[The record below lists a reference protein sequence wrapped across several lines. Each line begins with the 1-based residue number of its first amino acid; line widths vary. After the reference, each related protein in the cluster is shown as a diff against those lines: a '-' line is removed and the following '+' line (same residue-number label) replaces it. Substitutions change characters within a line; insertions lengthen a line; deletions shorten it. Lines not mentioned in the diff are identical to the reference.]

1 MQQGT
6 SGGCGSGSGQCGCA
20 GKATAEAAVKSEPVA
35 ALPRSI
41 AQKIDFHAVASAS
54 PIAAPSGHDAPA
66 RVNGIAIHAVGD
78 RPDDSTLRQRAY
90 GELLRQEAVRTGL
103 LPKEDVATDDGIQS
117 EAATQ
122 AIEKLIESEL
132 LIPAPDE
139 ETSRRFFEANP
150 TRFQDG
156 ERVRARHIL
165 FAVTLGMDVV
175 RLRNRAEAALLD
187 ARCRDDKAV
196 DRFAALAKELSNC
209 PSAVDGGDLGW
220 LTNGECAAE
229 FAREIFGRS
238 EVGVLPRLV
247 HSRFGLHVVE
257 VIARQPGETPSF
269 EDVRGAVS
277 QVLQQKTYVTA
288 LRQYLQLIAGGA
300 HIEGIELDA
309 AQSPLVQ

>member
-20 GKATAEAAVKSEPVA
+20 GKATAEVA
-35 ALPRSI
+35 AQVGPAAASPKSI
-41 AQKIDFHAVASAS
+41 AQKFDFRDATSAS

-66 RVNGIAIHAVGD
+66 SVNGVALHALGD
-78 RPDDSTLRQRAY
+78 RPDDNTLRQRAY
-90 GELLRQEAVRTGL
+90 GELLRQEAVSAGL
-103 LPKEDVATDDGIQS
+103 LLKEDIATDDGIQS

-122 AIEKLIESEL
+122 AIEKLIESAL
-132 LIPAPDE
+132 VIPVPDE
-139 ETSRRFFEANP
+139 ETSRRFFNANP
-150 TRFQDG
+150 SRFQNG

-165 FAVTLGMDVV
+165 FAVTPGMDVV

-209 PSAVDGGDLGW
+209 PSAADGGDLGW

-229 FAREIFGRS
+229 FAREVFGRT

-257 VIARQPGETPSF
+257 VIAREPGETPAF
-269 EDVRGAVS
+269 EAVCGAVS
-277 QVLQQKTYVTA
+277 QVLQQQTYVTT
-288 LRQYLQLIAGGA
+288 LRQYLQLIAGGV
-300 HIEGIELDA
+300 HIQGIELDA
-309 AQSPLVQ
+309 ADSPLVQ

>member
-1 MQQGT
+1 MENGT

-20 GKATAEAAVKSEPVA
+20 GKATAEVATQIEPVA
-35 ALPRSI
+35 ASPKSI
-41 AQKIDFHAVASAS
+41 AQQFDFRSAASVR
-54 PIAAPSGHDAPA
+54 PIASPSGHDAPA
-66 RVNGIAIHAVGD
+66 RVNGIALHASGD
-78 RPDDSTLRQRAY
+78 RPVDNTLRQRAY

-103 LPKEDVATDDGIQS
+103 LPQEDVATDDGVQS

-122 AIEKLIESEL
+122 AIEKLLESEL
-132 LIPAPDE
+132 VIPAPDE
-139 ETSRRFFEANP
+139 ATTRRFFNANP
-150 TRFQDG
+150 SRFQNG
-156 ERVRARHIL
+156 ERVWARHIL
-165 FAVTLGMDVV
+165 FAVTAGMDVV

-209 PSAVDGGDLGW
+209 PSAADGGDLGW
-220 LTNGECAAE
+220 LTISECAAE
-229 FAREIFGRS
+229 FAREVFGRT

-257 VIARQPGETPSF
+257 VIARQSGETPAF
-269 EDVRGAVS
+269 EAVRGAVS
-277 QVLQQKTYVTA
+277 QVLQQQTYVTA

-309 AQSPLVQ
+309 SQSPLVQ

>member
-1 MQQGT
+1 MQSGT

-20 GKATAEAAVKSEPVA
+20 GKASAEVAAQIEPVA
-35 ALPRSI
+35 ALPKSI
-41 AQKIDFHAVASAS
+41 AQQFDFRAAASAS
-54 PIAAPSGHDAPA
+54 PIAAPSGQDAPA
-66 RVNGIAIHAVGD
+66 SINGIALHAVGD
-78 RPDDSTLRQRAY
+78 RPDDHTLRQRAY
-90 GELLRQEAVRTGL
+90 GELLRQEAIRTGL

-117 EAATQ
+117 EAATR

-132 LIPAPDE
+132 VIPVPDE
-139 ETSRRFFEANP
+139 TASRRFFNANP
-150 TRFQDG
+150 SRFQNG

-165 FAVTLGMDVV
+165 FAVTPGMDVV

-196 DRFAALAKELSNC
+196 ERFAALAKELSNC
-209 PSAVDGGDLGW
+209 PSATDGGDLGW
-220 LTNGECAAE
+220 LTPGECAAE
-229 FAREIFGRS
+229 FARELFGRT

-257 VIARQPGETPSF
+257 VIAREPGETPAF
-269 EDVRGAVS
+269 EAVRGAVS
-277 QVLQQKTYVTA
+277 QVLQQQTYVTA

>member
-1 MQQGT
+1 MQHGT

-20 GKATAEAAVKSEPVA
+20 GKVTAEVA
-35 ALPRSI
+35 AQVGPAAASPKPI
-41 AQKIDFHAVASAS
+41 AQKFDFRAAASAS

-66 RVNGIAIHAVGD
+66 SVNGVALHAPGD
-78 RPDDSTLRQRAY
+78 RPDDNTLRQRTY
-90 GELLRQEAVRTGL
+90 GELLRQEAMRAGL
-103 LPKEDVATDDGIQS
+103 LLNEDAATDDCIQS

-132 LIPAPDE
+132 VIPVPDE
-139 ETSRRFFEANP
+139 ETSRRYFNANP
-150 TRFQDG
+150 SRFQDS

-165 FAVTLGMDVV
+165 FAVTPGMDVV

-196 DRFAALAKELSNC
+196 DRFATLAKELSNC
-209 PSAVDGGDLGW
+209 PSAADGGDLGW

-229 FAREIFGRS
+229 FAREVFGRT

-257 VIARQPGETPSF
+257 VTTRQPGETPSF

-277 QVLQQKTYVTA
+277 QVLQQQTYVTA

-300 HIEGIELDA
+300 HIKGIELDA
-309 AQSPLVQ
+309 AESPLVR